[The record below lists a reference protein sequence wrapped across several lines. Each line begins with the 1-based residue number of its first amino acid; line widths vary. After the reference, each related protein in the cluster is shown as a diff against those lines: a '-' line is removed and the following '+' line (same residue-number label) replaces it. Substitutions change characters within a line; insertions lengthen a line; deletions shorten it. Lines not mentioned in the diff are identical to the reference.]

1 MEKIGIRAVT
11 FNATSD
17 YSSKNFTRTVLKT
30 AALWDRLY
38 SPHTQRITL
47 PQSEDPFPLRQLD
60 TALGLCDYSPIRWI
74 NIPINPHKG
83 NNADLA
89 NFAID
94 ILTYSGRTFS
104 NLIAVDNGEIF
115 NNIFYTYADLTKKIS
130 RFDHTGKENFRFGL
144 SYNIG
149 YDCPF
154 YPFTRSAGKE
164 LSFSLALEFIQQV
177 NLVLRNLRH
186 ASLIEMRTKILEML
200 CPQIDYIYDLAKEV
214 ECKTGIK
221 FRGFDFSLAP
231 IIGKLG
237 SVVTILNSLGVYN
250 FGNTGTMFAT
260 SFITDILKELAKRY
274 PSVGFSGVM
283 YSLLEDLDLCTINN
297 ERGITLEQLSTLST
311 MCGCGLDMVPLSE
324 NISTEEIDSCCRDIA
339 AISCKYNKP
348 LGVRLLPI
356 PGIQRNQNLRTAIEG
371 DADFIANTR
380 IVPLDVN
387 LLAPAGDSFNYLTYR

>member
-130 RFDHTGKENFRFGL
+130 RFDHTGKENFRLG
-144 SYNIG
+144 
-149 YDCPF
+149 
-154 YPFTRSAGKE
+154 
-164 LSFSLALEFIQQV
+164 
-177 NLVLRNLRH
+177 
-186 ASLIEMRTKILEML
+186 MR
-200 CPQIDYIYDLAKEV
+200 P
-214 ECKTGIK
+214 
-221 FRGFDFSLAP
+221 
-231 IIGKLG
+231 
-237 SVVTILNSLGVYN
+237 
-250 FGNTGTMFAT
+250 
-260 SFITDILKELAKRY
+260 
-274 PSVGFSGVM
+274 
-283 YSLLEDLDLCTINN
+283 
-297 ERGITLEQLSTLST
+297 
-311 MCGCGLDMVPLSE
+311 
-324 NISTEEIDSCCRDIA
+324 
-339 AISCKYNKP
+339 
-348 LGVRLLPI
+348 
-356 PGIQRNQNLRTAIEG
+356 
-371 DADFIANTR
+371 
-380 IVPLDVN
+380 
-387 LLAPAGDSFNYLTYR
+387 